1 MTREEVASKVM
12 KIVAD
17 LFGGEDIKEDM
28 FLDTRGLGLSSIQF
42 LTLIL
47 EVEEVLEVE
56 FEDDNLN
63 MSKYQ
68 TVGDCIDYIVGAN

>member
-1 MTREEVASKVM
+1 M
-12 KIVAD
+12 
-17 LFGGEDIKEDM
+17 
-28 FLDTRGLGLSSIQF
+28 
-42 LTLIL
+42 
-47 EVEEVLEVE
+47 EEVLEVE

>member
-17 LFGGEDIKEDM
+17 LSGGEDIKEDM

-42 LTLIL
+42 LTLIV

-63 MSKYQ
+63 TSKYQ